1 MNKPRTLDPEAVR
14 KRLRQMHRTTVILFW
29 LTLALGIFDII
40 YLNVF
45 EQQPWEEISFRAM
58 QYVGMMLVLA
68 APFILKRF
76 QITVPISLSVLL
88 GVFAFGA
95 LVLGDGLDLYG
106 RFTWWDSLLHAFSG
120 VLLSYIALWLIHII
134 MARNSKYIY
143 LNKYFLALFLIC
155 FSVALGA
162 MWEIIEY
169 TYDSIMGTNTQ
180 QFMATTTG
188 SIYSDTD
195 IPLSGHAALKDTMID
210 LILDFAGSLIVAI
223 YSMIRHEDLKNNYSV
238 LLQILREPA
247 A

>member
-1 MNKPRTLDPEAVR
+1 MGNKSNIEPEVIK
-14 KRLRQMHRTTVILFW
+14 KRLKHIQRTTTVLFW
-29 LTLALGIFDII
+29 LTLALGIFDIV
-40 YLNVF
+40 YLAAF
-45 EQQPWEEISFRAM
+45 EHQTWEEISFRAM
-58 QYVGMMLVLA
+58 QYIGMILILA
-68 APFILKRF
+68 APVLLKRF
-76 QITVPISLSVLL
+76 NVTVPITLSVII

-120 VLLSYIALWLIHII
+120 VLLSYIALWLIHLI
-134 MARNSKYIY
+134 MARNSKYVY
-143 LNKYFLALFLIC
+143 LNKYFLALFLVC

-195 IPLSGHAALKDTMID
+195 IPLSGHAALQDTMTD
-210 LILDFAGSLIVAI
+210 LILDLAGSLVVAI
-223 YSMIRHEDLKNNYSV
+223 YSMIRHDDLKRNYSQIQQV
-238 LLQILREPA
+238 LQEFA
-247 A
+247 